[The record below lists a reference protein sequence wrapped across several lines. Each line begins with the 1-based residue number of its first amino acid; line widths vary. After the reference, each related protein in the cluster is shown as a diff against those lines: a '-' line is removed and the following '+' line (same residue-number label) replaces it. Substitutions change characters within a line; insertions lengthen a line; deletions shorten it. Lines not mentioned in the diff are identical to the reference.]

1 MFSSLKSAVYNNH
14 ISIKTALAYF
24 ADALFRLHVY
34 PSPEINLSVYGPIQ
48 KKGEPL
54 QSWMSQGL
62 ESGSLRYT

>member
-34 PSPEINLSVYGPIQ
+34 PCPEKKPICLWAHP

-54 QSWMSQGL
+54 QSWMNQGL

>member
-1 MFSSLKSAVYNNH
+1 MMFSSLKSAVYKNH

-54 QSWMSQGL
+54 QS
-62 ESGSLRYT
+62 